1 VNELVYV
8 NYFFEDWLKVLLI
21 ISTLLIIG
29 MILNSENKFQYIIR
43 FWNLYRFFFYKKGHS
58 NRFFNLFN
66 FLGFFNRIIVY
77 STFLSLFIFAK
88 SLSESKFY
96 NFIFIASILSL
107 IIISKF
113 LVEKTLAF
121 LFGYIKKF
129 NELNLYRIGLKNFI
143 AIHLF
148 FYLMVIISGIFNL
161 KTIVISSIF
170 LFSIYYIFSCFYLFK
185 KVSNWTLKNL
195 IYFILY
201 ICTFEIAPL
210 SLFFLLL
217 L

>member
-1 VNELVYV
+1 MNELVDV
-8 NYFFEDWLKVLLI
+8 SYFFEDWLKALI
-21 ISTLLIIG
+21 VISTLLTIG
-29 MILNSENKFQYIIR
+29 MILNSENKFQHIIR
-43 FWNLYRFFFYKKGHS
+43 FWNLHRFFFYKKGHS

-66 FLGFFNRIIVY
+66 FLGFFNRLIVY
-77 STFLSLFIFAK
+77 SIFLSLFILPA
-88 SLSESKFY
+88 SLSNSKFY

-107 IIISKF
+107 IILSKF

-143 AIHLF
+143 SIHLF
-148 FYLMVIISGIFNL
+148 FYLMIIISGIFNL
-161 KTIVISSIF
+161 KTIVISSISLF
-170 LFSIYYIFSCFYLFK
+170 LIYYVFSSFYLFK
-185 KVSNWTLKNL
+185 KISNRTLKNL

-210 SLFFLLL
+210 TLFFLLL

>member
-1 VNELVYV
+1 MNELVDV
-8 NYFFEDWLKVLLI
+8 SYFFEDWLKALLV
-21 ISTLLIIG
+21 ISTLLTIG
-29 MILNSENKFQYIIR
+29 MILNSENKFQHIIR
-43 FWNLYRFFFYKKGHS
+43 FWNLHRFFFYKKGHS

-66 FLGFFNRIIVY
+66 FLGFFNRLIVY
-77 STFLSLFIFAK
+77 SIFLSLFILPA
-88 SLSESKFY
+88 SLSNSKFY

-107 IIISKF
+107 IILSKF

-121 LFGYIKKF
+121 LFGYVKKF

-143 AIHLF
+143 SIHLF
-148 FYLMVIISGIFNL
+148 FYLMIIISGIFNL
-161 KTIVISSIF
+161 KTIVISSISLF
-170 LFSIYYIFSCFYLFK
+170 LIYYVFSSFYLFK
-185 KVSNWTLKNL
+185 KISNRTLKNL

-210 SLFFLLL
+210 TLFFLLL

>member
-1 VNELVYV
+1 MNELEYV
-8 NYFFEDWLKVLLI
+8 NYFFEDWLKIILI

-29 MILNSENKFQYIIR
+29 MILNSENKFQHIIR

-66 FLGFFNRIIVY
+66 FLGFFHRLIVY
-77 STFLSLFIFAK
+77 STFLSLFILPS
-88 SLSESKFY
+88 SLSDSKFY
-96 NFIFIASILSL
+96 NFIYIASILSM
-107 IIISKF
+107 IILSKF

-143 AIHLF
+143 SIHLF
-148 FYLMVIISGIFNL
+148 FYLMIIISGIFNL

-170 LFSIYYIFSCFYLFK
+170 LFLIYYVFSSFYLFK
-185 KVSNWTLKNL
+185 KISNRTLKNL

-210 SLFFLLL
+210 TLFFLLL

>member
-1 VNELVYV
+1 MNELVYV
-8 NYFFEDWLKVLLI
+8 NYFFEDWLKVFI
-21 ISTLLIIG
+21 VISTLLIIG

-43 FWNLYRFFFYKKGHS
+43 FWNLHRFFFYKKDHS
-58 NRFFNLFN
+58 IRFFNLFN
-66 FLGFFNRIIVY
+66 FLGFFHRVIVY
-77 STFLSLFIFAK
+77 STFLSLFILPK

-107 IIISKF
+107 IIFSKF

-129 NELNLYRIGLKNFI
+129 DQLNLYRVGLKNFI
-143 AIHLF
+143 SIHLF
-148 FYLMVIISGIFNL
+148 FYLMIIISGIFNL
-161 KTIVISSIF
+161 ETIVISSIF
-170 LFSIYYIFSCFYLFK
+170 IFSIYYIFSSFYLFK
-185 KVSNWTLKNL
+185 KVSNRSLKTL

-210 SLFFLLL
+210 SLFFWLLL
-217 L
+217 